1 MNVNTVNLNHNLEIQ
16 ATVNGKIMKG
26 EIINSSPEEI
36 LEKGYGE
43 KVGTKIVLEPY
54 EMLYLL
60 GKKAITVKSANFQVN
75 FTELLKQICAKRQG
89 FYKYL
94 VYKDLRD
101 RGYVVK
107 EGIEPFYS
115 FRLFEKG
122 TFSTSP
128 AKHRILIINEGDD
141 IKVEKLKNYITSSV
155 MQERGS
161 IVAVVD
167 RRGEIIYYKSFLI
180 TSGSKIE

>member
-1 MNVNTVNLNHNLEIQ
+1 MMSYIMEIQ
-16 ATVNGKIMKG
+16 ARINGKIING
-26 EIINSSPEEI
+26 EVIDMSPEEL

-43 KVGTKIVLEPY
+43 KVGKKIVLQPY

-60 GKKAITVKSANFQVN
+60 EKNAIAVKNVN
-75 FTELLKQICAKRQG
+75 SQIKYDELLKQISFQRQG
-89 FYKYL
+89 FSKYL

-101 RGYVVK
+101 RGYIVK
-107 EGIEPFYS
+107 EGIEPLYS

-128 AKHRILIINEGDD
+128 AKYRILIINEGDD
-141 IKVEKLKNYITSSV
+141 IRVDKLKNYIISAIT
-155 MQERGS
+155 QERGS
-161 IVAVVD
+161 MVAVVD

>member
-1 MNVNTVNLNHNLEIQ
+1 MEIQ
-16 ATVNGKIMKG
+16 ARINGKIMKG
-26 EIINSSPEEI
+26 EVIDISSEE
-36 LEKGYGE
+36 LLGKGYGE
-43 KVGTKIVLEPY
+43 KLGKKIVLEPY

-60 GKKAITVKSANFQVN
+60 EKKTIAVKNTNSQVN
-75 FTELLKQICAKRQG
+75 PAEFLKQISFQRQG
-89 FYKYL
+89 FSKYL

-128 AKHRILIINEGDD
+128 AKYRILIINEGDD
-141 IKVEKLKNYITSSV
+141 IRVDKLKNYIISSV
-155 MQERGS
+155 TQERGS
-161 IVAVVD
+161 MVAVVD

>member
-1 MNVNTVNLNHNLEIQ
+1 MEIQ
-16 ATVNGKIMKG
+16 AKVNGKIMKG
-26 EIINSSPEEI
+26 EIRDGSPEGL

-43 KVGTKIVLEPY
+43 KLGKKIILEPY

-60 GKKAITVKSANFQVN
+60 EKKAIAVKGADSPVN
-75 FTELLKQICAKRQG
+75 FSELLKQISFQRQG
-89 FYKYL
+89 FSKYL

-101 RGYVVK
+101 RGYIAK

-122 TFSTSP
+122 APSTSP
-128 AKHRILIINEGDD
+128 AKYRVLIINEGDD
-141 IKVEKLKNYITSSV
+141 IRVDKLKNYIISSIT
-155 MQERGS
+155 QERGS
-161 IVAVVD
+161 MVAVVD

>member
-1 MNVNTVNLNHNLEIQ
+1 MDIQ
-16 ATVNGKIMKG
+16 ARINGKTMMAEAIG
-26 EIINSSPEEI
+26 VSAEDI

-43 KVGTKIVLEPY
+43 RQGKRISLEPY

-60 GKKAITVKSANFQVN
+60 EKSMITVKGISFE
-75 FTELLKQICAKRQG
+75 ELLKQISEHRQG
-89 FYKYL
+89 FSKYL

-107 EGIEPFYS
+107 EGIEPLYS
-115 FRLFEKG
+115 LRLYEKG

-128 AKHRILIINEGDD
+128 AKYRILILNEGDD
-141 IKVEKLKNYITSSV
+141 VRVEKLKNFIVSSV
-155 MQERGS
+155 SQETNS
-161 IVAVVD
+161 VVAVVD

>member
-1 MNVNTVNLNHNLEIQ
+1 MEVQ
-16 ATVNGKIMKG
+16 AKVNGIIMKCEVADSSTG
-26 EIINSSPEEI
+26 EL

-43 KVGTKIVLEPY
+43 KHENRIVLEPY

-60 GKKAITVKSANFQVN
+60 EKKAITVKSANLQMS
-75 FTELLKQICAKRQG
+75 FTELLKQISFQRQG
-89 FYKYL
+89 LSKYL

-107 EGIEPFYS
+107 EGIEPLYS
-115 FRLFEKG
+115 FRLYEKG
-122 TFSTSP
+122 AFSTSP
-128 AKHRILIINEGDD
+128 AKYRVLIINEGDD
-141 IKVEKLKNYITSSV
+141 IRVDKLKNYIVSSV
-155 MQERGS
+155 TQERDS